1 MILVTGGAGFIGSY
15 LVGELVRRGEDIRVL
30 VKHRMPKEGIET
42 VSGDVTDRG
51 SLRKA
56 FNGVEKVY
64 HLAAIFRHDT
74 KPEDIWRVN
83 YEGTKNVAEAALER
97 GTRLL
102 YVSTVGVLGY
112 ANSKPLDENSPY
124 RPNPNAY
131 SRSKAKAE
139 QVILDMRSKGLDC
152 IIVRPAFVY
161 GIGSRYGLNLLVDMV
176 AKGKLRWIIGK
187 GENYVHPIHVEDLVK
202 ALIAVMDRGEG
213 VYIAAN
219 EVPIRL
225 RELLDLVALRA
236 GVRVHYGFPPAL
248 ARLVLK
254 VRGGIGGSSAAE
266 TLSLFTRNWF
276 YKVEKLKSLG
286 WRQNID
292 IETGIGEVVE
302 WLLKLG

>member
-15 LVGELVRRGEDIRVL
+15 LVGELLRRGEDIRVL
-30 VKHRMPKEGIET
+30 VKHRMPKEGVET

-64 HLAAIFRHDT
+64 HLAAIFRHDAR
-74 KPEDIWRVN
+74 PEDIWRVN
-83 YEGTKNVAEAALER
+83 YEGAKNVAEAALES
-97 GTRLL
+97 GARLL

-124 RPNPNAY
+124 CPNPNAY

-139 QVILDMRSKGLDC
+139 QVILGMRSKGLDC
-152 IIVRPAFVY
+152 VIVRPAFVY
-161 GIGSRYGLNLLVDMV
+161 GIESRYGLNLLVDMV

-187 GENYVHPIHVEDLVK
+187 GENYIHPIHVEDLVK
-202 ALIAVMDRGEG
+202 ALIAVMDRGDG
-213 VYIAAN
+213 IYIAAN
-219 EVPIRL
+219 EEPVKL
-225 RELLDLVALRA
+225 KELLGFVALHA

-254 VRGGIGGSSAAE
+254 FRGGIGGSSAAE
-266 TLSLFTRNWF
+266 TLSLFTKNWF
-276 YKVEKLKSLG
+276 YRVEKLKSLG